1 MRSDNW
7 VQDLIH
13 IRQKVEVRGREG
25 ESGERRCPGNGEGD
39 EDGEGRE
46 KGGDCVL
53 VFQTS
58 QTSLPATDVIRF
70 PAQAV
75 YAEMK

>member
-1 MRSDNW
+1 M
-7 VQDLIH
+7 
-13 IRQKVEVRGREG
+13 EVRGREG

-58 QTSLPATDVIRF
+58 
-70 PAQAV
+70 
-75 YAEMK
+75 

>member
-1 MRSDNW
+1 MRSGNW

-13 IRQKVEVRGREG
+13 IRQKGEG
-25 ESGERRCPGNGEGD
+25 ESGERRCRGNGEGN
-39 EDGEGRE
+39 EDGEDRE
-46 KGGDCVL
+46 KVGDCVS
-53 VFQTS
+53 VFQTT
-58 QTSLPATDVIRF
+58 QTSLPVTDVIRF

>member
-1 MRSDNW
+1 MT
-7 VQDLIH
+7 
-13 IRQKVEVRGREG
+13 
-25 ESGERRCPGNGEGD
+25 ERLNSSSSAWCQGNGEGD
-39 EDGEGRE
+39 VDGEGRE
-46 KGGDCVL
+46 KGGDCVS

-58 QTSLPATDVIRF
+58 QTSLPVTDVIRF

>member
-1 MRSDNW
+1 MRSDYW

-13 IRQKVEVRGREG
+13 IKKKGEVRGREG
-25 ESGERRCPGNGEGD
+25 QSGERRYRGKGERE
-39 EDGEGRE
+39 EDGDGRE
-46 KGGDCVL
+46 KGGDCVS

-58 QTSLPATDVIRF
+58 QISLPVPDIIRF

>member
-1 MRSDNW
+1 MLRL
-7 VQDLIH
+7 LI
-13 IRQKVEVRGREG
+13 IFSFLSRERDG
-25 ESGERRCPGNGEGD
+25 
-39 EDGEGRE
+39 DGEGRE
-46 KGGDCVL
+46 KGGDCVS

-58 QTSLPATDVIRF
+58 QISLPATDVIRF

>member
-1 MRSDNW
+1 MRSDYW

-13 IRQKVEVRGREG
+13 IKQKGEVRGREG
-25 ESGERRCPGNGEGD
+25 QSGERRYRGNGEGD

-46 KGGDCVL
+46 KGEDCVS

-58 QTSLPATDVIRF
+58 QISLPVTDVIRF